1 MKLTFYGGAK
11 SVTGACYLLEDKH
24 TKILIDCGLV
34 QGSRVAEKEN
44 YKPFPFNP
52 KEINYVFITHGHLDH
67 VGRLPKLYRDGFRGL
82 IFGTYPTRDFS
93 ELILYDSQSILGREA
108 KSMRTKVIY
117 KESDVR
123 GVMELF
129 HGCDYGEKIK
139 LNGNIVLNFKDAGH
153 ILGSAIIELSFGNIK
168 IVFSGDLGNPSS
180 SILKPTEWVKGA
192 DYLIME
198 SLYGDRLYNGNNKK
212 IALERILEDTINK
225 GGVIMIPAFAI
236 ERTQEILYELNELAE
251 NRRIPRV
258 PVFLDSPLSIEA
270 TAIYKRYSQYYNESA
285 NELIKSG
292 DALFNFPGL
301 KLTRTKQESMS
312 INDAPAPKVIIAGSG
327 MMEGGRIWH
336 HLRRYLPDSKS
347 VLLIVSYQAPGSLGR
362 RLLDGA
368 REIEIFRE
376 KIPVRA
382 NVQRIDGYSAHADQ
396 QQLLNFAREA
406 KKGLKKIFLT
416 QGEESASHAL
426 ASLIQ
431 DNLGVATIVPNIGDI
446 FNL

>member
-11 SVTGACYLLEDKH
+11 SVTGTCYLLEDKQV
-24 TKILIDCGLV
+24 KILIDCGLV

-44 YKPFPFNP
+44 YKPFSFNP

-93 ELILYDSQSILGREA
+93 ELILYDSQSILEREA
-108 KSMRTKVIY
+108 KSMRTKTIY
-117 KESDVR
+117 KESDIR

-139 LNGNIVLNFKDAGH
+139 LNGNLTLNFKDAGH
-153 ILGSAIIELSFGNIK
+153 ILGSAIIEVSFGDKK

-180 SILKPTEWVKGA
+180 SILKSTEWVEGA

-212 IALERILEDTINK
+212 IVLERILEDIIGK

-236 ERTQEILYELNELAE
+236 ERTQEILYELNELVE
-251 NRRIPRV
+251 NRRIPRI

-270 TAIYKRYSQYYNESA
+270 TAIYKRYSYYYNESA
-285 NELIKSG
+285 KDLIKSG

-301 KLTRTKQESMS
+301 RLTRTKQESMS

-336 HLRRYLPDSKS
+336 HLRRYLPDNKN
-347 VLLIVSYQAPGSLGR
+347 VLLVVSYQAPGSLGR

-368 REIEIFRE
+368 QEIEIFNE

-382 NVQRIDGYSAHADQ
+382 SVQKIDGYSAHADQ
-396 QQLLNFAREA
+396 QQLLNFARQA
-406 KKGLKKIFLT
+406 KKGLKKVFLT
-416 QGEESASHAL
+416 QGEESASRVL

-431 DNLGVATIVPNIGDI
+431 DNLGVEAIVPGIGDI